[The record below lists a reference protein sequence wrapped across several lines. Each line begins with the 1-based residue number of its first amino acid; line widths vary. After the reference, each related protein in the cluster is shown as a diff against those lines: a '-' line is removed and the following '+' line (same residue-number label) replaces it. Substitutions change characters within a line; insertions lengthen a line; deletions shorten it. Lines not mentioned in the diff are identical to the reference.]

1 MAGKSV
7 REAGLDLRRKMFGKS
22 GAEERVNNAND
33 FMRWFEETVITD
45 FCFGD
50 VWNRAP
56 LDHKTRSMLTVA
68 ILAATGKSPQL
79 RYHVQG
85 AIANGVS
92 KDELREVLIQV
103 TLYAG
108 IPAGAEGMT
117 VANTVLK
124 EAGLV

>member
-7 REAGLDLRRKMFGKS
+7 REAGLDLRRKMFGKE

-33 FMRWFEETVITD
+33 LMRWFEETVITD

-50 VWNRAP
+50 VWNRKP
-56 LDHKTRSMLTVA
+56 LDHRMRSMLTVA

-79 RYHVQG
+79 RYHIQG
-85 AIANGVS
+85 AIANGVTRE
-92 KDELREVLIQV
+92 ELREVLIQV

-108 IPAGAEGMT
+108 IPAGAESLT
-117 VANTVLK
+117 IANAVLK
-124 EAGLV
+124 EAGIV